1 MDLEK
6 KRVLVTGAE
15 GFIGSHLTE
24 RLVDEGCLVRAFI
37 LYNSFNSWGWIDTF
51 NREKKQK
58 IEIFS
63 GDVRDQYGVR
73 KAAEGADVIFHLA
86 ALVSI
91 PFSYHSPD
99 CFVDTNVRGT
109 LNVLQAAR
117 TLGIEK
123 VLVTSTSE
131 VYGTACYVPIDE
143 AHPLQGQSPY
153 SASKIGADKIAES
166 FFRSF
171 DLPVSVVRPFNT
183 YGPRQSARA
192 VIPNIITQLLSGTKE
207 IRLGDLSP
215 TRDFLYVKDTVDAFT
230 EIAKCDD
237 AAGET
242 INIATGSEVS
252 IKDLA
257 DTLIKLI
264 DPAAKVVQEKERFRP
279 EKSEVRRLLGSNEKI
294 RSLTGWKPRYTL
306 KQGLAETIRWFEEE
320 KNLRQ
325 YKPHLYNY

>member
-1 MDLEK
+1 MNLK
-6 KRVLVTGAE
+6 NKRVLVTGAE
-15 GFIGSHLTE
+15 GFIGSHLAE
-24 RLVDEGCLVRAFI
+24 RLVDEGASVKAFI

-51 NREKKQK
+51 DEKTKEK
-58 IEIFS
+58 IEIFP
-63 GDVRDQYGVR
+63 GDVRDPEGVR
-73 KAAEGADVIFHLA
+73 KAAEGIDVIFHLA

-117 TLGIEK
+117 ALGVGK

-131 VYGTACYVPIDE
+131 VYGTARYVPIDE

-153 SASKIGADKIAES
+153 SASKIGADKVAES

-215 TRDFLYVKDTVDAFT
+215 TRDFLYVKDTVDAFA

-252 IKDLA
+252 IKDLV
-257 DTLIKLI
+257 DTLIALI

-279 EKSEVRRLLGSNEKI
+279 EKSEVKRLLGSNEKI

-306 KQGLAETIRWFEEE
+306 KQGLAETVRWFDKEE
-320 KNLRQ
+320 NLRW
-325 YKPHLYNY
+325 YKPHIYNY